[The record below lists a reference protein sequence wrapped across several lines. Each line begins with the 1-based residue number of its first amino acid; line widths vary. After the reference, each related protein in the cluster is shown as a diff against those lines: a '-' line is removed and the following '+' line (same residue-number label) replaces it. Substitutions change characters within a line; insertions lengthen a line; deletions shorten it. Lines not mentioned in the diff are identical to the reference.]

1 VSLFLTL
8 TCAPPVTVIGAPKFM
23 SAMVIVAAV
32 DAAGK
37 FDMDVDG
44 KEQGSFTAP
53 TEPGEYAFHCNYHP
67 SMHGTLIVK

>member
-1 VSLFLTL
+1 MNF
-8 TCAPPVTVIGAPKFM
+8 GAPITVTGGAQVNVKNNDTVEH
-23 SAMVIVAAV
+23 SVTS